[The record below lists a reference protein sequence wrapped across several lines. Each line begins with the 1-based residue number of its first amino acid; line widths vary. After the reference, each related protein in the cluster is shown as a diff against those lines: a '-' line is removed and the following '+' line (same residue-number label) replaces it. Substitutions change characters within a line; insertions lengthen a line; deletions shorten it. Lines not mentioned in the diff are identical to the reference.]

1 MELLQQECVSLP
13 LSVDFNATTMVAADP
28 TNSFL
33 QNTAFSSAAADRH
46 RHRENNGAL
55 SRHSLSSKTVA
66 LSSASS
72 STHSVFATL
81 VVLQLWLLLANMTLQ
96 RQSITLT
103 DCVSIGF
110 VCENSGFFLFHL
122 NFLWPNLA
130 TKRFWN
136 LTIIKEFFSFFK
148 KAHNDNNLFTEYHNS
163 TLCLILKLIIIFFNK
178 SSALLNQKKAL
189 GNIII
194 IL

>member
-33 QNTAFSSAAADRH
+33 QNTAFSGAAAD

-55 SRHSLSSKTVA
+55 SRHSLSSKTVT

-96 RQSITLT
+96 RHSITLRLCEHWF
-103 DCVSIGF
+103 CV
-110 VCENSGFFLFHL
+110 
-122 NFLWPNLA
+122 
-130 TKRFWN
+130 
-136 LTIIKEFFSFFK
+136 
-148 KAHNDNNLFTEYHNS
+148 
-163 TLCLILKLIIIFFNK
+163 
-178 SSALLNQKKAL
+178 
-189 GNIII
+189 
-194 IL
+194 

>member
-28 TNSFL
+28 TNSSL
-33 QNTAFSSAAADRH
+33 QNTAFSSAAAD

-55 SRHSLSSKTVA
+55 SRHSLSSKTVT

-96 RQSITLT
+96 RHSITLRLCEHWF
-103 DCVSIGF
+103 CV
-110 VCENSGFFLFHL
+110 
-122 NFLWPNLA
+122 
-130 TKRFWN
+130 
-136 LTIIKEFFSFFK
+136 
-148 KAHNDNNLFTEYHNS
+148 
-163 TLCLILKLIIIFFNK
+163 
-178 SSALLNQKKAL
+178 
-189 GNIII
+189 
-194 IL
+194 

>member
-46 RHRENNGAL
+46 RHRHRENNGAL

-81 VVLQLWLLLANMTLQ
+81 VVLQLWLLFANMTLQ
-96 RQSITLT
+96 THSITLT
-103 DCVSIGF
+103 DCVSICF
-110 VCENSGFFLFHL
+110 VCENFGFF
-122 NFLWPNLA
+122 
-130 TKRFWN
+130 
-136 LTIIKEFFSFFK
+136 
-148 KAHNDNNLFTEYHNS
+148 DFT
-163 TLCLILKLIIIFFNK
+163 LILCGQTWQQRDFGI
-178 SSALLNQKKAL
+178 
-189 GNIII
+189 
-194 IL
+194 

>member
-33 QNTAFSSAAADRH
+33 QNTAFSGAAAD

-55 SRHSLSSKTVA
+55 SRHSLSSKTVT

-96 RQSITLT
+96 RHSITLT

-110 VCENSGFFLFHL
+110 VCENFGFF
-122 NFLWPNLA
+122 
-130 TKRFWN
+130 
-136 LTIIKEFFSFFK
+136 
-148 KAHNDNNLFTEYHNS
+148 DFT
-163 TLCLILKLIIIFFNK
+163 LILCGQTWQQRDFGI
-178 SSALLNQKKAL
+178 
-189 GNIII
+189 
-194 IL
+194 